1 METWTVETD
10 DGGGQLEV
18 HSFRPAGLT
27 AADGGPPA
35 GAERSGRTSAHGT
48 TTDRATAAGDPAA
61 QAAPGVVVIHGTL
74 VTDALYRPFARKLSL
89 LLSRPVHCYNRR
101 GRAGS
106 PPQPDG
112 YSVATEI
119 SDLSAVMRATG
130 SEDVV
135 AHSYGG
141 FVALQAARST
151 PIRRLVTYDAAV
163 SLSGNLNH
171 RWRPELEQA
180 VTAGQLNHA
189 WAHLVQGLATAGPV
203 SYLPLG
209 ALRMLSILSART
221 NLGAEMRELLPTA
234 VKEMR
239 AVLDAN
245 AHLRRFRG
253 ADHPHAHAQRRL
265 EPRIF
270 RRHGRQLAAAVP
282 AIEFGCGPGPA
293 ARGPHPPRQ
302 APGHQDG
309 ALPGR
314 HRRGPAVS
322 EPAVPEQTA
331 AQAGRAVRR
340 GWPRL
345 GSEHDARDHQHT
357 RRRQT

>member
-10 DGGGQLEV
+10 DGGGRLEV
-18 HSFRPAGLT
+18 HSFRPPALT
-27 AADGGPPA
+27 TADGGTADGGTAQGGPPA
-35 GAERSGRTSAHGT
+35 SAV
-48 TTDRATAAGDPAA
+48 
-61 QAAPGVVVIHGTL
+61 PGVVVIHGTL

-112 YSVATEI
+112 YSAATEVG
-119 SDLSAVMRATG
+119 DLASVMRATG

-141 FVALQAARST
+141 FVALQAARSV

-163 SLSGNLNH
+163 SLSGNLDH

-180 VTAGQLNHA
+180 VTDGQLNHA

-221 NLGAEMRELLPTA
+221 NLGAEMRQLLPTA
-234 VKEMR
+234 VAEMR

-245 AHLRRFRG
+245 AELTDFTG
-253 ADHPHAHAQRRL
+253 LTTPTLMLSGGWSPGYFA
-265 EPRIF
+265 ET
-270 RRHGRQLAAAVP
+270 GRQLAAAVP
-282 AIEFGCGPGPA
+282 AIEFAVVPGQLHEGPI
-293 ARGPHPPRQ
+293 R
-302 APGHQDG
+302 PGKR
-309 ALPGR
+309 L
-314 HRRGPAVS
+314 
-322 EPAVPEQTA
+322 
-331 AQAGRAVRR
+331 AVRMAR
-340 GWPRL
+340 FLNGTD
-345 GSEHDARDHQHT
+345 GSIQSLS
-357 RRRQT
+357 RRRRRR